1 MPDVPQAIL
10 DKLRKKALHVLRV
23 RSRSMSSEIY
33 GVLEEARV
41 GRGQAYIMRGLR
53 PGEKYDPDTDS
64 MGVSPLGH
72 LFPARK
78 RDKPHFA
85 SAPGDPPARD
95 TGRLMESVKV
105 VSLDEQSLTA
115 LVGPDPAAFK
125 DRDYY
130 PLRLEFGTRAMAP
143 RPFMRPALERFKQAI
158 RSGEGRPT

>member
-1 MPDVPQAIL
+1 VPDVPQAIL
-10 DKLRKKALHVLRV
+10 DKLHKQAERVLRV
-23 RSRSMSSEIY
+23 RSNGLRAEIY

-53 PGEKYDPDTDS
+53 PGEKYNPDTDS

-72 LFPARK
+72 LFPTRK

-105 VSLDEQSLTA
+105 VSLDEQNLTA
-115 LVGPDPAAFK
+115 LVGPDPAAFQ

-158 RSGEGRPT
+158 HSGEGRPT

>member
-1 MPDVPQAIL
+1 MADIPQAVL
-10 DKLRKKALHVLRV
+10 DKLQRQARRVLRV
-23 RSRSMSSEIY
+23 RSESLRSEIY

-64 MGVSPLGH
+64 MGVSPLGY
-72 LFPARK
+72 LFPVRK
-78 RDKPHFA
+78 RDKPHYA

-105 VSLDEQSLTA
+105 VSLDTESLVA